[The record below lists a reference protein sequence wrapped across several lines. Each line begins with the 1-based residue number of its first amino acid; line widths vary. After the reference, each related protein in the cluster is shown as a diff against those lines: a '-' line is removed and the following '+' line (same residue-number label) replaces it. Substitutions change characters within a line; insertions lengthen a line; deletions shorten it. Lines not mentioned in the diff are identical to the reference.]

1 MEEAELLEIEGLAM
15 AGMVVE
21 AKVEKL
27 KNEARLV
34 VKTVDGRTLVSRAD
48 DPGVIAKSY
57 FIVKKYMDWG
67 RLINRGPR

>member
-15 AGMVVE
+15 AGMVVD

-27 KNEARLV
+27 KGGSRLV
-34 VKTVDGRTLVSRAD
+34 IKTVDGRTIASRVD

-57 FIVKKYMDWG
+57 FIVKKYMEWG
-67 RLINRGPR
+67 RVINKGR